1 MNRVER
7 TNSELKKQLSSV
19 LQDGIKDPRVQGLI
33 TIMKVDCDPDLTL
46 AKVYVSVLGANGKE
60 KEVIEGLSSAEGYIK
75 SCLKGKIKLR
85 SLPQLRFI
93 LDENLDYSYKISKIL
108 HEINA
113 KGSDDDDNA

>member
-19 LQDGIKDPRVQGLI
+19 LQDGVKDPRVQGLI

-60 KEVIEGLSSAEGYIK
+60 KEVIFIPQKGIKHCEYFLKKGFSKLSHI
-75 SCLKGKIKLR
+75 GKNQH
-85 SLPQLRFI
+85 LP
-93 LDENLDYSYKISKIL
+93 DPVK
-108 HEINA
+108 A
-113 KGSDDDDNA
+113 GSVQHPVPHSV